1 MSRIFW
7 ILVLAVV
14 AVLTVPPLRER
25 ARPQIE
31 FVLNPLYRWE
41 AKNRVNEIYRVL
53 ERERAQ
59 GSPIPTPRDF
69 NAFLA
74 QKDGAD
80 AAVDPW
86 KQPFYLVTARRTYY
100 VGSSG
105 PDRVRGNEDDLVSK
119 TGVSATG
126 G

>member
-7 ILVLAVV
+7 LLVLGLV
-14 AVLTVPPLRER
+14 AVLTIPPLRER

-59 GSPIPTPRDF
+59 GSPIPSPRDF

-74 QKDGAD
+74 SRDGAD

-86 KQPFYLVTARRTYY
+86 DVPFYLASTRRAYH

-105 PDRVRGNEDDLVSK
+105 PDRIRGNEDDLVSRS
-119 TGVSATG
+119 GVIAPG
-126 G
+126 R

>member
-1 MSRIFW
+1 MSRILW
-7 ILVLAVV
+7 LLVLGLV
-14 AVLTVPPLRER
+14 AVLTIRPLRER

-31 FVLNPLYRWE
+31 FVLNPIYRWE

-59 GSPIPTPRDF
+59 GSPIPKPSDF

-74 QKDGAD
+74 QRDGAD

-86 KQPFYLVTARRTYY
+86 NVPFYLAATRRSYY

-105 PDRVRGNEDDLVSK
+105 PDRVRGNADDLISR
-119 TGVSATG
+119 SAMIAPG
-126 G
+126 R

>member
-1 MSRIFW
+1 MGRIFW
-7 ILVLAVV
+7 ILVLALV

-31 FVLNPLYRWE
+31 FALNPLYRWE

-59 GSPIPTPRDF
+59 GGAIPLPQNF
-69 NAFLA
+69 NTFLVER
-74 QKDGAD
+74 DGAG

-86 KQPFYLVTARRTYY
+86 NVPFFLVATRRSYH
-100 VGSSG
+100 VGSAG
-105 PDRVRGNEDDLVSK
+105 PDRQRGTADDILSK
-119 TGVSATG
+119 TGVVVAG
-126 G
+126 R